1 MKTSIIQLLF
11 IVFLLSCQHPG
22 NQDKSRLKA
31 EISHVESDF
40 EMYAIK
46 NGIRNAFVQF
56 ADDSAV
62 ISRGDSLYK
71 GKQAINNYFSK
82 NWPAGASLNWK
93 PDFIEISA
101 SGDLAYTW
109 GKYVFSAPD
118 SNKKVVVSEG
128 YFHTVWKRQS
138 DGQWKFVW
146 D

>member
-1 MKTSIIQLLF
+1 MKTSIIQLLI

-22 NQDKSRLKA
+22 NHDKSKLKS
-31 EISHVESDF
+31 EISQVEADF
-40 EMYAIK
+40 EMYAAK
-46 NGIRNAFVQF
+46 NGIRNAFVRF

-62 ISRGDSLYK
+62 IMRGDSLYK
-71 GKQAINNYFSK
+71 GKQAINDYYGTHLPK
-82 NWPAGASLNWK
+82 GASINWK

-118 SNKKVVVSEG
+118 SNKKIAVSNG